1 MRELSLNILD
11 VSQNSVS
18 ADADLIEIEVAED
31 TKKGEM
37 RISISD
43 NGTGMT
49 AEQTKSVIDPFYTTR
64 TTRKVGM
71 GIPLFKMAAEMTGG
85 TFSIQS
91 QTDKTDKGTKIVA
104 VFNTRSTDFTPLG
117 DMSSTIALLIAM
129 NDRIDFIYRHSVD
142 DRAFALQTSELK
154 QILGD
159 VPLNEPDVV
168 EWIKAYIDE
177 QIQNIHGGVLHENN

>member
-11 VSQNSVS
+11 ASQNSVS
-18 ADADLIEIEVAED
+18 ADAGLIEIEVTED

-37 RISISD
+37 RILIED

-49 AEQTKSVIDPFYTTR
+49 TEQTKRVTDPFYTTR

-85 TFSIQS
+85 TFSIRS
-91 QTDKTDKGTKIVA
+91 QAGKGTKIIA

-117 DMSSTIALLIAM
+117 DMSSTISLLIAM
-129 NDRIDFIYRHSVD
+129 NTRIDFIYRHTVD
-142 DRAFALQTSELK
+142 ERAFTLQTPQLK

-159 VPLNEPDVV
+159 VPLSDPNVV

-177 QIQNIHGGVLHENN
+177 QTQNIHGGVLHENN

>member
-11 VSQNSVS
+11 VSQNSIS
-18 ADADLIEIEVAED
+18 AHAELIEIEVEQD
-31 TKKGEM
+31 TIKGEM

-43 NGTGMT
+43 NGKGMT
-49 AEQTKSVIDPFYTTR
+49 PEQTKKVIDPFYTTR

-85 TFSIQS
+85 TFTIES
-91 QTDKTDKGTKIVA
+91 QTDKKDKGTKIVA
-104 VFNTRSTDFTPLG
+104 IFNTRSTDFTPLG
-117 DMSSTIALLIAM
+117 DISSTISLLIAM
-129 NDRIDFIYRHSVD
+129 NTRIDFIYRHSMD
-142 DRAFALQTSELK
+142 GRAFALQTSELK
-154 QILGD
+154 KILGD
-159 VPLNEPDVV
+159 VPLSEPDVV